1 MSGIYIATDNYGK
14 RIALLYIVKIGA
26 ARYYYS
32 ITSDIYMM
40 NVATFFSH
48 RLPSVFLTTLTLSTL
63 ALTTVSTAQAAS
75 VAIYKDKRGQ
85 VLLTNVQ
92 PSGKFDR
99 YNKKVRETYYRNDNA
114 RNTYTD
120 NISNQIYGS
129 STTSHSSNRNAYDV
143 YIRDSAQRHGVDPAL
158 LKAMMHT
165 ESSFNPNARSPVG
178 AQGLMQLM
186 PATARR
192 FKVNNAWNPSENI
205 EGSAKYL
212 AWLMRRFN
220 NRVEYAVAGYN
231 AGEGNVDKYKGIPPF
246 KETRNYVKSVMSRYN
261 SLYKND
267 ASLFG
272 NGSMN
277 ASNVP
282 AQSTNDG
289 GAMRV
294 SYGTSN
300 NGNSSNRASYSN
312 SAYAALR

>member
-1 MSGIYIATDNYGK
+1 MSVNAMINK
-14 RIALLYIVKIGA
+14 VL
-26 ARYYYS
+26 YYYL

-40 NVATFFSH
+40 NIATLFS
-48 RLPSVFLTTLTLSTL
+48 RQLPSFVLTALVLSSITL
-63 ALTTVSTAQAAS
+63 ASVSTAQAS
-75 VAIYKDKRGQ
+75 TSMSIRKDNNGR
-85 VLLTNVQ
+85 VLLTNVA
-92 PSGKFDR
+92 PSGKFAQ
-99 YNKKVRETYYRNDNA
+99 YNKTVRETYYRSNSTA
-114 RNTYTD
+114 TPATYTPPSSQ
-120 NISNQIYGS
+120 NYGS
-129 STTSHSSNRNAYDV
+129 SSASKSASRNSYDS

-192 FKVNNAWNPSENI
+192 FKVSNAWNPSENI

-220 NRVEYAVAGYN
+220 NKVEFAVAGYN

-267 ASLFG
+267 AGLFG
-272 NGSMN
+272 NSMN
-277 ASNVP
+277 TNNTPTQNSN
-282 AQSTNDG
+282 ANA
-289 GAMRV
+289 AMQV
-294 SYGTSN
+294 SYGS
-300 NGNSSNRASYSN
+300 SSNYAN

>member
-1 MSGIYIATDNYGK
+1 MMNIATLFNRK
-14 RIALLYIVKIGA
+14 
-26 ARYYYS
+26 
-32 ITSDIYMM
+32 
-40 NVATFFSH
+40 
-48 RLPSVFLTTLTLSTL
+48 LPSFILTALALSSLTL
-63 ALTTVSTAQAAS
+63 ATVSTSQAS
-75 VAIYKDKRGQ
+75 TSMSIRKDNNGRI
-85 VLLTNVQ
+85 LLTNVA
-92 PSGKFDR
+92 PSGNFAK
-99 YNKKVRETYYRNDNA
+99 YNKIVKETYYRGNSTA
-114 RNTYTD
+114 KPVTYTPP
-120 NISNQIYGS
+120 SNQNYGTS
-129 STTSHSSNRNAYDV
+129 SASKSASRNSYDV

-220 NRVEYAVAGYN
+220 NKVEYAVAGYN

-267 ASLFG
+267 AGLFG
-272 NGSMN
+272 NSMN
-277 ASNVP
+277 ASNSP
-282 AQSTNDG
+282 AQSGNAA
-289 GAMRV
+289 AMQV
-294 SYGTSN
+294 SYGTSS
-300 NGNSSNRASYSN
+300 NSASYSS